1 MINGR
6 KHAAVGMVTTA
17 AESYALYLQLE
28 QTAWEMRAELQRRQ
42 EFRTGAVYFFG
53 GLVMMWCH
61 RRGRR
66 R

>member
-6 KHAAVGMVTTA
+6 KHAAADSVIA
-17 AESYALYLQLE
+17 AADSYAWYLQLE
-28 QTAWEMRAELQRRQ
+28 QTVGEMRAELQRKQ

-66 R
+66 